1 MLLIDEIAGAKARE
15 VGPAETT
22 KLTISVREL
31 IQMRVE
37 LEWRAAQDRDQGVK
51 SIVSAR
57 RGGPGE
63 GSVEQALNSKAGA
76 SLGLFGDSALDQ
88 SAKIERLFK
97 TAIEAFE
104 TQRLFVLLDDKQAQD
119 LDEEVDVARTAT
131 ATFLL
136 LTPLQGG

>member
-1 MLLIDEIAGAKARE
+1 MLLIDEIAGAKAQE

-22 KLTISVREL
+22 KLSISVREL

-37 LEWRAAQDRDQGVK
+37 LEWRAAQERDQGVK
-51 SIVSAR
+51 SFVSAR

-63 GSVEQALNSKAGA
+63 GSVEKTLNAKGSA
-76 SLGLFGDSALDQ
+76 SLGLFGGSALDQ

-119 LDEEVDVARTAT
+119 LDEEVDVAGTGA